1 MVVLGLGELDMVTS
15 LAEEN
20 AVMGELRV
28 FKVIEKDSEGEISEE
43 EGWRIVPEDET
54 LLYDD
59 DFLNQFLVS
68 PDMMDQYMSNE
79 LAFIESNVMHDTQQ
93 L

>member
-1 MVVLGLGELDMVTS
+1 MVVFGLGELDMVTS

-28 FKVIEKDSEGEISEE
+28 FKVIEKDSEGEILEE

-68 PDMMDQYMSNE
+68 PDMMDQYMSDQ
-79 LAFIESNVMHDTQQ
+79 LAFVESNDMHDTQQ

>member
-79 LAFIESNVMHDTQQ
+79 LAFIESNDMHDTQQ

>member
-1 MVVLGLGELDMVTS
+1 MVVFGLGELDMVTS

-28 FKVIEKDSEGEISEE
+28 FKVIEKDSEGEILEE

-68 PDMMDQYMSNE
+68 PDMMDQYMSDE
-79 LAFIESNVMHDTQQ
+79 LAFVESNDMHDTQQ

>member
-68 PDMMDQYMSNE
+68 PDMMDQYMSDE
-79 LAFIESNVMHDTQQ
+79 LAFIESNDMHDTQQ